1 MLLAVKKRYFLVLHI
16 FAVLAIVPLLSTLKL
31 DMISGL
37 AVSAFVLLLLSSMMT
52 NRRMATEDG
61 KETNSE
67 TRAQGFVSDF
77 EDRGLG
83 WFWEIGREGEL
94 TYISKSISVTLGK
107 KQSELLGLKFA
118 SILSESRVHDKS
130 QQWMSLGFHLSS
142 RTPFNDLP
150 FQSSID
156 ENRYWSISGS
166 PVYDQLG
173 NYRGFRGNGLDLSHR
188 KESERALTQLA
199 RCDPLTGLANRLE
212 INRTLEKSLTGPG
225 GLSSECS
232 LLLLD
237 LDKFKPVNDSMGHP
251 AGDRLLKM
259 AAKSILSIVG
269 EIGQVGRIGGDE
281 FQIVVP
287 GITDQDDLE
296 QLASEII
303 ENLKRP
309 RIINGN
315 SVKISASVGISVFDG
330 RAASIDAKTMVRNAD
345 LALYAAKKSG
355 GGVCRFYESAML
367 RQASAEKELEEDLR
381 QALVKGQLSLEYLP
395 IIDISDR
402 TLLGF
407 ESRVRWDHPTK
418 GTIGP
423 DKIIKI
429 AEDIDLISQIG
440 DWAIRSACSQLKSW
454 NTDLLIA
461 VDISPLQLK
470 DSKLVSTVMGALAS
484 SEIQSSQLELNITK
498 GALVEDRADN
508 FGIFERLRKL
518 GVRLV
523 FGEFGT
529 GYSTLGY
536 LRQIRFDK
544 LKIDQ
549 SFVRGADQD
558 GCMNGAIISSI
569 VTLAKALNL
578 QTTADG
584 VRTPEELKFVQALG
598 CSHAQGSVFGDPLSV
613 DEATDLLKSSGLRLS
628 ASKLKKYRE
637 ERRKILRRVKLC
649 HRQYWFD
656 VTIKNISQNGA
667 MVEGL
672 ENIEDGTQFQ
682 IDFGNQQKVM
692 ATSIWSNGAQVG
704 VRFNNPLNVDNLD
717 SAVPGGFGCSKV
729 KAS

>member
-1 MLLAVKKRYFLVLHI
+1 MLFVVKKKYLWVLHLV
-16 FAVLAIVPLLSTLKL
+16 AVAAIVPLLTTLKL
-31 DMISGL
+31 DLISGL
-37 AVSAFVLLLLSSMMT
+37 AVVAFVLLLLSSISA
-52 NRRMATEDG
+52 NRRTMTEDG
-61 KETNSE
+61 KGANSE

-83 WFWEIGREGEL
+83 WFWEIGREGQL

-118 SILSESRVHDKS
+118 SILSENRVHDQS

-212 INRTLEKSLTGPG
+212 INRTLEKSLAGPRD
-225 GLSSECS
+225 LPSECS

-259 AAKSILSIVG
+259 AAESILSVVG
-269 EIGQVGRIGGDE
+269 EKGQVGRIGGDE
-281 FQIVVP
+281 FQIVIP
-287 GITDQDDLE
+287 AITDRDELE
-296 QLASEII
+296 QLADEII
-303 ENLKRP
+303 DSLNKP
-309 RIINGN
+309 RIIDGN
-315 SVKISASVGISVFDG
+315 SVKISASVGITIFDG

-355 GGVCRFYESAML
+355 GGVCRFYDSAML

-407 ESRVRWDHPTK
+407 ESKIRWDHPSK

-429 AEDIDLISQIG
+429 AEDIDLINQIG

-454 NTDLLIA
+454 NTDLRMA
-461 VDISPLQLK
+461 VDVSPLQLK
-470 DSKLVSTVMGALAS
+470 DGKLVSTVEQALAS
-484 SEIQSSQLELNITK
+484 CEIRPSQLELNITK
-498 GALVEDRADN
+498 GALAEDRVDN
-508 FGIFERLRKL
+508 FGVFERLRKS
-518 GVRLV
+518 GVKLV

-558 GCMNGAIISSI
+558 GRMNGAIISSI
-569 VTLAKALNL
+569 VTLAKALNM

-598 CSHAQGSVFGDPLSV
+598 CSHAQGGVFGDPLSAE
-613 DEATDLLKSSGLRLS
+613 EATDLLKSSGLRLS
-628 ASKLKKYRE
+628 ASRLKKYRE
-637 ERRKILRRVKLC
+637 ERRKTSRRVKLC

-656 VTIKNISQNGA
+656 VTIKNISRNGA
-667 MVEGL
+667 LIEGL
-672 ENIEDGTQFQ
+672 ENIEEGTQFQ
-682 IDFGNQQKVM
+682 IDFGNQRKMM
-692 ATSIWSNGAQVG
+692 ATSIWSNETQVG
-704 VRFNNPLNVDNLD
+704 VRFNSPLDLDNLD
-717 SAVPGGFGCSKV
+717 SAVSTGFGCSKV